1 MYGVVRL
8 LPTWKP
14 AASAWRCLQP
24 HSFPQL
30 RAEALAD
37 LVAGGPHQGKHSLL
51 SYSHQDAF
59 SAVQGMLNVYLP
71 DSIFSHPLSVTL
83 LSIRWP
89 SPALQ
94 ACLQK
99 HHQALSTAEDTN
111 GVCTLLTA
119 SLCGTALLHQDGF
132 RSNPSTVPLQRF
144 PQFT

>member
-1 MYGVVRL
+1 M
-8 LPTWKP
+8 
-14 AASAWRCLQP
+14 
-24 HSFPQL
+24 
-30 RAEALAD
+30 
-37 LVAGGPHQGKHSLL
+37 AGGPHQGKHSLL
-51 SYSHQDAF
+51 SYSHQEAF

-119 SLCGTALLHQDGF
+119 SLCGTALLSFIKMALGATPAQCLYKGSLSSHNYCF
-132 RSNPSTVPLQRF
+132 
-144 PQFT
+144 